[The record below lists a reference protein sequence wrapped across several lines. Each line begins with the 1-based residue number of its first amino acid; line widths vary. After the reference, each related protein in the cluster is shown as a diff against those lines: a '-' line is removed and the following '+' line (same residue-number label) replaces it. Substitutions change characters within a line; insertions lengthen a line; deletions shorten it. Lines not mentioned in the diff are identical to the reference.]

1 MLVEAGGAAG
11 AGVCVCAVLASKY
24 GKRQSNRYRRRN
36 NLSPHGGLS
45 PRFSVNFFRSKP
57 GYGFD
62 QSDRHRLRQRKAN
75 RSLVVDLVGSE
86 PFFERRDQTPLGRI
100 DGVVLLPPS
109 EIDHDTAVKFIRWDL
124 IRDDF
129 FGAGQRFAHRGP
141 NLPEYASCLGR
152 LRRDVLGNGGG
163 LRLCHESGQF
173 IQSLPRLRQGQAPR
187 HRQQVAERVRI
198 EKR

>member
-1 MLVEAGGAAG
+1 LPTLPNASEFSSKSSSFVSS
-11 AGVCVCAVLASKY
+11 VLC
-24 GKRQSNRYRRRN
+24 
-36 NLSPHGGLS
+36 H
-45 PRFSVNFFRSKP
+45 FFRSKP
-57 GYGFD
+57 GYFVD
-62 QSDRHRLRQRKAN
+62 QSGRHRLRQRKAN
-75 RSLVVDLVGSE
+75 RSLIVDLVGSE
-86 PFFERRDQTPLGRI
+86 PFFERRDQPSLGRI
-100 DGVVLLPPS
+100 DGVVLPPPS

-141 NLPEYASCLGR
+141 NLPEYGSRLGR
-152 LRRDVLGNGGG
+152 LRRDVFGNGGG